1 MGRSLLAIEVAGG
14 QLPAAPVDELLT
26 FRRPE
31 AALSVCT
38 AGLSGSV
45 QTGGDAREEVEV
57 PQMSPYGDTRTYVMS
72 ESEISGGFWWY

>member
-31 AALSVCT
+31 SGPFGMHSRAVEVCT
-38 AGLSGSV
+38 NRR
-45 QTGGDAREEVEV
+45 DAREEVGV
-57 PQMSPYGDTRTYVMS
+57 SQMSPYGDTRTYVMS